1 MSFFC
6 EHDHGCVF
14 VKNANLD
21 GCSNVGCVD
30 WFVENTAADYAANKK
45 NWSQILL
52 SAAAF
57 AVSFLSLE
65 HKTEVCHFFQLLRRH
80 FSFKAFFCV
89 VKPSV
94 CWLDWDVGIWDV
106 MSPCHPSRWCQRW
119 WLYWQWWWCLWCQRW
134 WLLQSSKQLFQLAS
148 RQCQRWGAARTGA
161 AKIGQHCPSISCIGD
176 DRIMVMVMVSGW
188 WWQFWMSDDYD
199 DDFEWAVMMMI
210 LSVTER

>member
-1 MSFFC
+1 MMTQSSWSWMMSGIKHLEGTDVDLEDWSCNMEIKQLTINVIFC

-80 FSFKAFFCV
+80 FSF
-89 VKPSV
+89 
-94 CWLDWDVGIWDV
+94 
-106 MSPCHPSRWCQRW
+106 
-119 WLYWQWWWCLWCQRW
+119 
-134 WLLQSSKQLFQLAS
+134 
-148 RQCQRWGAARTGA
+148 
-161 AKIGQHCPSISCIGD
+161 
-176 DRIMVMVMVSGW
+176 
-188 WWQFWMSDDYD
+188 
-199 DDFEWAVMMMI
+199 
-210 LSVTER
+210 